1 MHLWVYNMQLPPY
14 KPYNPCDG
22 RQETV
27 TIPSKPR
34 DVQHTVCSQD
44 GLHPS
49 ITCILY
55 GCNHIRL
62 RWPALLWRMMD
73 GYKRDGCSIGQEGC
87 GWRMDARGTVAQLGK
102 RDSCSIGQEEWMDAR
117 GMVTQL
123 GKRDADDGWMQE
135 GRLLN
140 WARGMRMTDGC
151 KTDGCLIGQEGHGW
165 WMDGCPIG
173 WRDASVGEK
182 DAGLGY

>member
-34 DVQHTVCSQD
+34 DVQHTVCSRD

-73 GYKRDGCSIGQEGC
+73 GCKRDGCSIGQEGC
-87 GWRMDARGTVAQLGK
+87 RWRMDARGTVAQLGK
-102 RDSCSIGQEEWMDAR
+102 RD
-117 GMVTQL
+117 
-123 GKRDADDGWMQE
+123 ADDGWMQD

-140 WARGMRMTDGC
+140 WARGTWM
-151 KTDGCLIGQEGHGW
+151 
-165 WMDGCPIG
+165 MDGWMPNWVEGCFHGRKGCSIG
-173 WRDASVGEK
+173 
-182 DAGLGY
+182 